1 MSRAITNGI
10 QVEVETS
17 YLADKSSPASRRFAF
32 AYVVTISNQGAETVQ
47 LRTRHWIITDGK
59 GKVEEVR
66 GPGVVGQQPVLKP
79 GESHRYTSGC
89 VLETPTGTMYGTY
102 QMYRDDGSMFDAE
115 IAPFR
120 LVAPAAD
127 KQPRFLN

>member
-1 MSRAITNGI
+1 MSRAITNGV

-17 YLADKSSPASRRFAF
+17 YLPEQSSPASRRYAF
-32 AYVVTISNQGAETVQ
+32 AYMITISNQGTETVQ

-59 GKVEEVR
+59 GKVEEVK

-79 GESHRYTSGC
+79 GQSHRYTSGC

-115 IAPFR
+115 IPAFR
-120 LVAPAAD
+120 LAAPTEKA
-127 KQPRFLN
+127 PRFLN